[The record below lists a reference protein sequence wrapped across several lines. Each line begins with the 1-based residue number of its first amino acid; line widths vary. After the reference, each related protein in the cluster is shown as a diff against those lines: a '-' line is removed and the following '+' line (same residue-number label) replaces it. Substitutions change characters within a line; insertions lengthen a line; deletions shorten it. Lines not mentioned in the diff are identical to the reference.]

1 LDKQFKDKR
10 FNKVDNQLILLNAK
24 KKEILK
30 DLYNSYEAYLTSIRS
45 ELLNS
50 IRKGILSLAA
60 LNNINREKYE
70 QNINF
75 LINNEIKLLV
85 NQILPFLTIE
95 QLSLT
100 DEINNE
106 NNKKRRSIDLNNNKF
121 NYDKDLNKGHY
132 FQYDYYDYYGNN
144 IRDNFQSSIDLDNN
158 YFENKEIK
166 VDTVQRNINEDK
178 KLFVSDRD
186 SYKNKINSQEKLKS
200 FCILNIFEEN
210 ELSTI
215 LQWSDSIDNGLN
227 KQLKKI
233 SMQVNKKIFSKNF
246 SNEII
251 PENFLSYLFE
261 NNFLTTNPKPFV
273 ILFDLLSNE
282 FIYNEEFFKNINF
295 SKIYLFCVNP
305 IELEFN
311 NINLNIQRNKILM
324 LRNLLKI
331 LIKKEQYWCNKK
343 IVSNYD
349 LANNGKN

>member
-178 KLFVSDRD
+178 KLFISDRD

>member
-1 LDKQFKDKR
+1 MDKQFKDKR

>member
-1 LDKQFKDKR
+1 MDKQFKDKR

-178 KLFVSDRD
+178 KLFISDRD